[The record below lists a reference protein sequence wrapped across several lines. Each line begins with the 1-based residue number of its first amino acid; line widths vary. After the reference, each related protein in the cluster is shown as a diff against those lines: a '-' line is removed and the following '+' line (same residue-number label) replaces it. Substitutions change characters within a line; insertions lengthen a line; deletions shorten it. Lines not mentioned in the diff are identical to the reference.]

1 MGVLDLTGRKVV
13 ITGAGRGIGREIA
26 RILAAHR
33 LEEILIARSRE
44 ELERTAGEVKDLGS
58 SARIVKADLADLQE
72 LAAVVDQVTE
82 NMERIDILVNNAGTA
97 FAEPFE
103 TTTPEQ
109 WDRVMR
115 LNAASPYFLTQ
126 KVLPLLEKSDAPT
139 VVNISS
145 NLGQKGYALQSAYSA
160 SKHALAGWTKALSR
174 ELHERGFRIYTLS
187 PGGVDTPLVSKTRP
201 DLDTSI
207 LIDPREIA
215 EVVEFLVTRSGR
227 GAIDEITV
235 RRAASTPW
243 Q

>member
-1 MGVLDLTGRKVV
+1 MGLLDLTGRRVV

-26 RILAAHR
+26 RVLAAHG
-33 LEEILIARSRE
+33 LEEILVARSRE
-44 ELERTAGEVKDLGS
+44 ELERTAEEVRELGS
-58 SARIVKADLADLQE
+58 RARIVTADLADLGG
-72 LAAVVDQVTE
+72 LGTLVDRIAETAD
-82 NMERIDILVNNAGTA
+82 RIDILINNAGTA

-103 TTTPEQ
+103 STTPEQ

-126 KVLPLLEKSDAPT
+126 KLLPLLDTSDAPT
-139 VVNISS
+139 TVNISS
-145 NLGQKGYALQSAYSA
+145 NLGHKGYALQSAYSA
-160 SKHALAGWTKALSR
+160 SKHALAGWTKAVAR
-174 ELHERGFRIYTLS
+174 ELQERGYRFYTLS

-201 DLDTSI
+201 DLDTSV

-215 EVVEFLVTRSGR
+215 ETVEFLVTRSGR
-227 GAIDEITV
+227 GAIDEITL